1 MNIANIKIGHRL
13 TIAFS
18 LTTLLLAIVVTLG
31 AGALQFVKSEIELT
45 TGDRY
50 EKIKLLYETKE
61 MLNQQARS
69 LRNALLMPDAAEAK
83 AELEV
88 SIKSGKDADSALEKI
103 GNLIVNPEG
112 KRRHAAA
119 IAAGEAYDRVEA
131 SLLAAIRSGDHDL
144 ALAVMF
150 KDVRPAQLAYF
161 KAIDY
166 LLDFQSELMNEAGAS
181 AAQSA
186 RKATISMIVLGLLG
200 GLLSLFTA
208 WYITRS
214 IVRPVNH
221 AVKVAR
227 TVANGDLSSYIEV
240 RSTDEIGQLA
250 QALKDMNTSL
260 QKIVSDVRGGTE
272 QIATASR
279 EIAHGNQDLSNRTE
293 QQAGALEETASSM
306 EELTSTVKQNADN
319 ARQAN
324 VLAASASEAA
334 GKGGAVVAQVVD
346 TMASINE
353 SSRKIVDII
362 SVIDGIAF
370 QTNILALNAAVEA
383 ARAGEQGRGF
393 AVVASEVRNLAQR
406 SAAAAKE
413 IKSLIGDSVDKV
425 STGAKLVDDAGHAM
439 QDIVNRVQRVTD
451 IMAEIAEASAE
462 QLAGIEQ
469 VNEAIVQMDGTTQQN
484 AALVEQASAAA
495 TAMQDQ
501 ANRLHETVGVFRLEA
516 APTARVSSMSGRR
529 KYAAAPT
536 RQQLPVTLIST
547 TGEAD
552 DGSQEGPGTRQT
564 GTR

>member
-1 MNIANIKIGHRL
+1 NIKIGHRL

-18 LTTLLLAIVVTLG
+18 LTTLLLAIVVILG

-69 LRNALLMPDAAEAK
+69 LRNALLMPDAGEAK

-88 SIKSGKDADSALEKI
+88 SIKSGKEADSALEKI
-103 GNLIVNPEG
+103 GGLIVNPEG

-501 ANRLHETVGVFRLEA
+501 ADRLHETVGVFRLEA
-516 APTARVSSMSGRR
+516 APTARVSSMTGRR